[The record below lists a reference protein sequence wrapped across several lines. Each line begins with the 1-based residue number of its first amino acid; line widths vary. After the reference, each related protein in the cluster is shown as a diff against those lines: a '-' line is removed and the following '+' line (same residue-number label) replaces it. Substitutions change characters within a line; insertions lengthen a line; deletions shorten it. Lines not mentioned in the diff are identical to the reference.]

1 MIVISAC
8 LAGIRCRY
16 DGDSIPQ
23 PDLIE
28 LCQKGEAIAVCP
40 EVAGGLSTPREPS
53 EKRGNQFITLSGKDV
68 TQNYIQGAKNSW
80 EEIKDLPIEKAI
92 LKSKSP
98 MCGVCQVYD
107 GSFKG
112 QLIEGQGEFAALLK
126 EKGIPLEE
134 RD

>member
-16 DGDSIPQ
+16 DGGSIPQ

-40 EVAGGLSTPREPS
+40 EEAGGLSTPREPS
-53 EKRGNQFITLSGKDV
+53 EKKGDQFLTLSGKDV
-68 TQNYIQGAKNSW
+68 TQNYIQGAKSSW
-80 EEIKDLPIEKAI
+80 EQVKDLPIEKAI

-98 MCGVCQVYD
+98 MCGVCQIYD
-107 GSFKG
+107 GTFQG
-112 QLIEGQGEFAALLK
+112 QLIEGQGEFAKLLK

>member
-8 LAGIRCRY
+8 LAGVRCRY
-16 DGDSIPQ
+16 DGGSVPQ

-40 EVAGGLSTPREPS
+40 EEAGGLPTPREPS
-53 EKRGNQFITLSGKDV
+53 EKVGEKYLSISGKDV
-68 TQNYIQGAKNSW
+68 TENYLNGALNAW
-80 EEIKDLPIEKAI
+80 DEVKDLPIEKAI

-98 MCGVCQVYD
+98 MCGVCKIYD
-107 GSFKG
+107 GTFQG
-112 QLIEGQGEFAALLK
+112 NLIEGQGEFAKLLK
-126 EKGIPLEE
+126 DKGITLEE